1 MLKIY
6 DQIFYMKVFN
16 KILDDFLMNAKK
28 IKNMEKFD
36 ARF

>member
-28 IKNMEKFD
+28 IKKYGKI
-36 ARF
+36 